1 MVRVRI
7 KFEKTGCMKFI
18 GHLDVMRYFQKVLR
32 RADIP
37 VVLSEGFSP
46 HMQMSFAS
54 PLGVGKTSS
63 GEYFDVDLLEP
74 ASSEK
79 LVRRMNEQMV
89 EGMRV
94 LSVKKVPADKANKC
108 MTLTAAAS
116 YTVSLNPDRI
126 SIPDNLSTLAEGF
139 LSQSEITVMRKT
151 KRKRLLFLKQ
161 SERNIMTRST
171 TALRLSETAV
181 PPSVP
186 RTTVNRR
193 EPQAIRSSAFFRGR
207 GCAVLSSSSRGTSA
221 EPCSERADSCAATP
235 PRRRGRWKLLP

>member
-63 GEYFDVDLLEP
+63 GEYFDVDLQEP
-74 ASSEK
+74 VSSEE

-89 EGMRV
+89 DGMLV
-94 LSVKKVPADKANKC
+94 LSAKQVPADKANKC

-116 YTVSLNPDRI
+116 YTVFLDPDRI
-126 SIPDNLSTLAEGF
+126 SVPENLGGLTEDF
-139 LSQSEITVMRKT
+139 LSQREITVMRKT
-151 KRKRLLFLKQ
+151 KRKEEL
-161 SERNIMTRST
+161 TD
-171 TALRLSETAV
+171 
-181 PPSVP
+181 
-186 RTTVNRR
+186 
-193 EPQAIRSSAFFRGR
+193 IRPWIFSLAAQDASLEML
-207 GCAVLSSSSRGTSA
+207 LSSGSVHNLKPELVMEALASYGSFELPEYSFRIHRNEIYADRGTDG
-221 EPCSERADSCAATP
+221 EVRLVPLEEL
-235 PRRRGRWKLLP
+235 GEEIV

>member
-1 MVRVRI
+1 
-7 KFEKTGCMKFI
+7 MKFI

-74 ASSEK
+74 VSSEE

-94 LSVKKVPADKANKC
+94 LSAKKVP
-108 MTLTAAAS
+108 L
-116 YTVSLNPDRI
+116 
-126 SIPDNLSTLAEGF
+126 
-139 LSQSEITVMRKT
+139 T
-151 KRKRLLFLKQ
+151 KR
-161 SERNIMTRST
+161 
-171 TALRLSETAV
+171 
-181 PPSVP
+181 
-186 RTTVNRR
+186 
-193 EPQAIRSSAFFRGR
+193 
-207 GCAVLSSSSRGTSA
+207 TSA
-221 EPCSERADSCAATP
+221 
-235 PRRRGRWKLLP
+235 